1 MNTKKKTIKKEDV
14 IKWIMSI
21 IMGVGCISFIAP
33 FVYMLSNALKT
44 KTEYYLDPFGLP
56 PNALHW
62 ESFEVMIKNFHLFR
76 YMGHSALI
84 VLIAIILV
92 IPVSVCVSYT
102 FAKFKF
108 RGSNLL
114 YLLMIAC
121 MTIPPQVTVVPL
133 YIALGRLGILN
144 SFASIGLVNMGL
156 MCGCTV
162 MMTSFF
168 RSIPNELLDAAT
180 IDGCG
185 YFGTVWNVIVPVGK
199 PAIAIQLILLI
210 TTVWNDLFYPQV
222 LLQKNEVK
230 TAMVAITELVG
241 KYDQEPTYQLAALLI
256 CCIPT
261 LVVYLFFQKYIIKGA
276 LEGAV
281 KG

>member
-1 MNTKKKTIKKEDV
+1 MNKNNTITKEKI
-14 IKWIMSI
+14 IRILMSV
-21 IMGVGCISFIAP
+21 IMGLGCISFIAP
-33 FVYMLSNALKT
+33 FLYMLFNALKT
-44 KTEYYLDPFGLP
+44 KTEYYLDPFSLP
-56 PNALHW
+56 PNELHW
-62 ESFEVMIKNFHLFR
+62 ESFEIMIKNFHLFK

-84 VLIAIILV
+84 VLLAVILV
-92 IPVSVCVSYT
+92 IPISVCVSYT
-102 FAKFKF
+102 FAKYKF
-108 RGSNLL
+108 RGSNFL

-133 YIALGRLGILN
+133 FIMLGKAKLLN
-144 SFASIGLVNMGL
+144 TFASIGLVNMGL

-185 YFGTVWNVIVPVGK
+185 YFGTIWNVVVPVGK
-199 PAIAIQLILLI
+199 PVIVIQLILLI
-210 TTVWNDLFYPQV
+210 TSTWNDLFYPQV
-222 LLQKNEVK
+222 LLQKNTVK

-241 KYDQEPTYQLAALLI
+241 KYDQEPTYQMAALLL
-256 CCIPT
+256 CAIPT
-261 LVVYLFFQKYIIKGA
+261 LVIFMIFQKFIIKGA

>member
-1 MNTKKKTIKKEDV
+1 MKTEKKKITKER
-14 IKWIMSI
+14 IIRWIMSL
-21 IMGVGCISFIAP
+21 IMGIGSISFIAP
-33 FVYMLSNALKT
+33 FIFMLSNALKT
-44 KTEYYLDPFGLP
+44 KTEYYLDPFSLP
-56 PNALHW
+56 PNELHW
-62 ESFEVMIKNFHLFR
+62 ESFQVMIKNFHLTR
-76 YMGHSALI
+76 YMGHSAMI
-84 VLIAIILV
+84 VIIAIITV
-92 IPVSVCVSYT
+92 IPISVCVSYT

-108 RGSNLL
+108 RGSNFL
-114 YLLMIAC
+114 YLLMIAS
-121 MTIPPQVTVVPL
+121 MTIPPQVTIVPL
-133 YIALGRLGILN
+133 YIIFGKMKMLN
-144 SFASIGLVNMGL
+144 TFGAIGLVNMGL

-185 YFGTVWNVIVPVGK
+185 YFRTVWNVIIPVGK
-199 PAIAIQLILLI
+199 PVISIQLILLI
-210 TTVWNDLFYPQV
+210 TSVWNDLFNPQV

-230 TAMVAITELVG
+230 TAMVAISELYG
-241 KYDQEPTYQLAALLI
+241 KYDQEPTYQLAGLLI

-261 LVVYLFFQKYIIKGA
+261 LVIYLLFQKYIIKGA